1 MTTDRAY
8 RPALTHEEAVAELD
22 RGAGSQFDPA
32 IVEAFSRAQGCHT
45 DWRVDIQVRSSDGA
59 RRRSGWALAMMDG
72 LVAMLAQFSPEQ
84 WVAALWFALAIAL
97 LDRFDISLPRGDSIG
112 VSGALV
118 AAGTMVAELFPM
130 TVFSLLALC
139 VAHIGRFRQ
148 TNSHFRSA
156 SSRAWRPYL
165 LLWGLAP
172 LWSGAST
179 SSLRVV
185 WLVALPTLYLC
196 AEVFAAQAYM
206 ALESGRPLHRLL
218 VGNYQRQGPLVA
230 AQVSASV
237 LATITYPDMQ
247 AWSLVLVVALL
258 LLMRQSL
265 ALLLDIRETYRTTVE
280 VLVEVAE
287 HQDARRRGHGERT
300 AHIAREIAMRMGLS
314 ATDVERVSYASLLH
328 DIDALAE
335 QTEVSASATGQSA
348 QVFAGTAFFDD
359 VLPVLRLCD
368 GAGVDGDYIDADT

>member
-1 MTTDRAY
+1 M
-8 RPALTHEEAVAELD
+8 
-22 RGAGSQFDPA
+22 
-32 IVEAFSRAQGCHT
+32 
-45 DWRVDIQVRSSDGA
+45 
-59 RRRSGWALAMMDG
+59 
-72 LVAMLAQFSPEQ
+72 
-84 WVAALWFALAIAL
+84 
-97 LDRFDISLPRGDSIG
+97 
-112 VSGALV
+112 
-118 AAGTMVAELFPM
+118 
-130 TVFSLLALC
+130 
-139 VAHIGRFRQ
+139 
-148 TNSHFRSA
+148 
-156 SSRAWRPYL
+156 
-165 LLWGLAP
+165 
-172 LWSGAST
+172 
-179 SSLRVV
+179 
-185 WLVALPTLYLC
+185 
-196 AEVFAAQAYM
+196 
-206 ALESGRPLHRLL
+206 
-218 VGNYQRQGPLVA
+218 A

-258 LLMRQSL
+258 LLLMRQSL
-265 ALLLDIRETYRTTVE
+265 ALLLEIRETYRTTVE

-368 GAGVDGDYIDADT
+368 GAGVDGDYVDAYLTTAMLVSLASDVDAATNEAAAAAHGGSSVARVSSVVPPAVKARVVSAALELGYQTPAVL